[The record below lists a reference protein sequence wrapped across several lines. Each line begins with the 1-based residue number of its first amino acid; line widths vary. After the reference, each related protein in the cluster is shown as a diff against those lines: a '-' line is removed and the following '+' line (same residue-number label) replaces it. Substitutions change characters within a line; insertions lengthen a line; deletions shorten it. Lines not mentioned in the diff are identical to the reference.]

1 MLNKIKSTVG
11 WWMILFGTSLVSNHI
26 GAYQSLHNFPTS
38 QVVTFSSSTID
49 PCKDTV
55 NQEPL
60 ATITTPPENAEIPE
74 VKTEEITVEEIRQYA
89 ELKAVKKYYLLLRHP
104 DGRYEL
110 RTGGSP
116 AWRYNNPGKLAYGN
130 FTETNG
136 AIGNDGPLAIFS
148 NYEDGK
154 KAFEVFLFQSE
165 LSNYKEMK
173 IEQVINKLAN
183 PKFGYKPK
191 EYLAYVLKETDQKST
206 KYLKDMTVD
215 ERDDLIDAIQSY
227 ENWIA
232 GNIVIYKDKDEFVK
246 KGW

>member
-26 GAYQSLHNFPTS
+26 GAYQSLHNFPTA
-38 QVVTFSSSTID
+38 QVVAFSSSTID
-49 PCKDTV
+49 PCKGTIT
-55 NQEPL
+55 QEPL
-60 ATITTPPENAEIPE
+60 NTITTPPENAEVPE
-74 VKTEEITVEEIRQYA
+74 IKTAEVTAEESRQYA

-165 LSNYKEMK
+165 LSNFKEMT
-173 IEQVINKLAN
+173 IEQAINKLAN

-246 KGW
+246 KGY